1 MTVRSSSL
9 PFIRP
14 LLCLVVLTLALITVA
29 CARRDQ
35 AGVEQQME
43 VDAQRRVYLGL
54 AHPLVDG
61 DQRLLAALPGAR
73 TRTMAFTV
81 SPSGATPLA
90 APDAAA
96 AWREEVVIFLALE
109 RAEGTAVYLLDPR
122 RMRLDLVQD
131 GTCVVHR
138 GVLVSKA
145 LGIRDS
151 ALEVFRFAFTIAG
164 AAITPTAHVR
174 LTNDG
179 GNALPVA
186 VPALASVVYA
196 HRLDEQRTRLMRLD
210 ADGGAPR
217 PLLAQQEFDARHVR
231 VDGDGVIFAA
241 NPDGAYRLYRCD
253 LASGAMVPWEI
264 TTPAGDE
271 RAAVVFALGADGFAP
286 QVAEIPGELT
296 LAVVA
301 ALVEARNPAVMRR
314 RALLAAALIEAH
326 QLRLANLPTI
336 SLGAFYTPVVGVFT
350 DPVGFT
356 GDYLAE
362 GVMRGLI
369 GVMQPLLEWDRNHAL
384 SAAGRVRATIA
395 RDALAEALNQQQAE
409 AALAFIAYQALHL
422 RLVQDRALLAVAERA
437 AAAQAH
443 QQAAGHAGSEQRL
456 LVEQELVARQSD
468 VASDERWQRVQLD
481 RLKGLCG
488 LADSCPS
495 VPLAVPT
502 PWETVVVDD
511 YPVLLR
517 TALLNHPRLR
527 AAHAALREAFFA
539 GQAGSR
545 YRPSLAL
552 SAGYA
557 ISGKPGSEPIDDFV
571 SLGLSGNLPL
581 AWFKDRDLQGD
592 YLGQIAAALRSGEEA
607 AALELRRDLAD
618 SWAAYHHARGQ
629 LLTQRAQL
637 RSAQEQWRIA
647 GLRAEREQ
655 AGVASLTV
663 TGLLGF
669 ERAMRLAQRLET
681 DVWREV
687 AERYVRIVQSQGLAN
702 GLWRMVPSVAPD
714 SATAPVAV
722 PAAAVAPAA
731 VAPAAVAP
739 AAVAPATVAP
749 ATVPPIADPPS
760 SPLKKVQ
767 P

>member
-1 MTVRSSSL
+1 MAARWISL
-9 PFIRP
+9 PVIRP
-14 LLCLVVLTLALITVA
+14 LLCLVVLTLALIMVA

-43 VDAQRRVYLGL
+43 ADAQRRVYLGL
-54 AHPLVDG
+54 ARPLVDG
-61 DQRLLAALPGAR
+61 DERLLAALPSAR
-73 TRTMAFTV
+73 TRTVAFTV
-81 SPSGATPLA
+81 SPSGVTPLD
-90 APDAAA
+90 APDATDAG
-96 AWREEVVIFLALE
+96 REEVVVFLVLE
-109 RAEGTAVYLLDPR
+109 RVEGAVIYLLDPR

-138 GVLVSKA
+138 AVLVSKS

-151 ALEVFRFAFTIAG
+151 ALEVFRFDFTVAG
-164 AAITPTAHVR
+164 AVITSVAHAR

-179 GNALPVA
+179 GNALPVV
-186 VPALASVVYA
+186 VPASGSLVYA
-196 HRLDEQRTRLMRLD
+196 HRLDDQRTRLMRLD
-210 ADGGAPR
+210 TDGSAPR
-217 PLLAQQEFDARHVR
+217 PLLAQQDFDARHVR
-231 VDGDGVIFAA
+231 ADGDGVVFAA
-241 NPDGAYRLYRCD
+241 NPDGAYRLYRCE
-253 LASGAMVPWEI
+253 LASGTVVPWEI
-264 TTPAGDE
+264 ATPAGDE
-271 RAAVVFALGADGFAP
+271 RAAVVFALGADGFSP
-286 QVAEIPGELT
+286 QVAEVPGELS

-314 RALLAAALIEAH
+314 RALLAAALVEAH

-350 DPVGFT
+350 DPVGFS

-362 GVMRGLI
+362 GVMRGVI

-384 SAAGRVRATIA
+384 SEAGRVRATIA

-409 AALAFIAYQALHL
+409 AALAFVAYQALHR
-422 RLVQDRALLAVAERA
+422 RLVQDRALLALADRA
-437 AAAQAH
+437 AVAQAH
-443 QQAAGHAGSEQRL
+443 QQAAGRSGSEQRL
-456 LVEQELVARQSD
+456 LVEQELVARQAD
-468 VASDERWQRVQLD
+468 VASDERWLRVQLD

-488 LADSCPS
+488 LGASCPS

-502 PWETVVVDD
+502 PWEDVAVDD

-517 TALLNHPRLR
+517 SALLNHPRLR
-527 AAHAALREAFFA
+527 AAHGALREAFFA

-557 ISGKPGSEPIDDFV
+557 ISGEPGSAPIDDFV

-592 YLGQIAAALRSGEEA
+592 YLSQIDAALRSGEEA

-618 SWAAYHHARGQ
+618 SWAAYHHARGL

-647 GLRAEREQ
+647 GLRAEQTQ
-655 AGVASLTV
+655 AGVATLTV
-663 TGLLGF
+663 AGLIDF
-669 ERAMRLAQRLET
+669 ERSTRLAQRLET
-681 DVWREV
+681 DAWREV

-702 GLWRMVPSVAPD
+702 WLWRVVPPVA
-714 SATAPVAV
+714 AAV
-722 PAAAVAPAA
+722 PAA
-731 VAPAAVAP
+731 
-739 AAVAPATVAP
+739 
-749 ATVPPIADPPS
+749 PPITADAVVPSPVASPPVVSPPVVQPAVVTPPS
-760 SPLKKVQ
+760 PSEVQ

>member
-1 MTVRSSSL
+1 MIARRSSL
-9 PFIRP
+9 FVIRS
-14 LLCLVVLTLALITVA
+14 LLCLVLLTLALITVA

-43 VDAQRRVYLGL
+43 ADAQRRVYLGL
-54 AHPLVDG
+54 ARPLVDG
-61 DQRLLAALPGAR
+61 DERLLAALPGAR
-73 TRTMAFTV
+73 TRTVAFTV
-81 SPSGATPLA
+81 SPSGATPLT
-90 APDAAA
+90 APDAAD

-109 RAEGTAVYLLDPR
+109 RAEGTAMYLLDPR
-122 RMRLDLVQD
+122 RMRLEPVQD
-131 GTCVVHR
+131 GTCAVHR
-138 GVLVSKA
+138 GVLVGKA

-151 ALEVFRFAFTIAG
+151 ALEVFRFDFTIAG
-164 AAITPTAHVR
+164 ADVTLAAHVR
-174 LTNDG
+174 LTSDG

-186 VPALASVVYA
+186 LPTSGSVVYA
-196 HRLDEQRTRLMRLD
+196 HRLDDQRTRLMRLD
-210 ADGGAPR
+210 ADGSAPR

-231 VDGDGVIFAA
+231 ADGDGVVFAA
-241 NPDGAYRLYRCD
+241 NRDGAYRLYRYD
-253 LASGAMVPWEI
+253 LASGAMKPWEI
-264 TTPAGDE
+264 TTPVGDE
-271 RAAVVFALGADGFAP
+271 RAAVVFALGAEGFAP
-286 QVAEIPGELT
+286 QVAEVPAELS
-296 LAVVA
+296 LALVA

-350 DPVGFT
+350 DPVGFS

-384 SAAGRVRATIA
+384 SEAGRMRATIA
-395 RDALAEALNQQQAE
+395 RDALAEELNHQQAE
-409 AALAFIAYQALHL
+409 AALAFVSYQALHL

-437 AAAQAH
+437 AAAHAH
-443 QQAAGHAGSEQRL
+443 QQAAGQAGNEQRL
-456 LVEQELVARQSD
+456 LVEQELAARQAE
-468 VASDERWQRVQLD
+468 VASDERWLRVQLD

-488 LADSCPS
+488 LAASCPS
-495 VPLAVPT
+495 VPLTAPT
-502 PWETVVVDD
+502 PWEEAAVDD

-517 TALLNHPRLR
+517 SALLNHPRLR
-527 AAHAALREAFFA
+527 AAHGALREAFFA

-557 ISGKPGSEPIDDFV
+557 ISGKPGNEPIDDFV

-592 YLGQIAAALRSGEEA
+592 YLGQIDAALRAGEEA

-618 SWAAYHHARGQ
+618 SWAAYHHARGL

-647 GLRAEREQ
+647 GLRAERDQ

-663 TGLLGF
+663 AGLLGF
-669 ERAMRLAQRLET
+669 ERATRLAQRLET
-681 DVWREV
+681 DAWREV

-702 GLWRMVPSVAPD
+702 GLWRVAPL
-714 SATAPVAV
+714 AAPG
-722 PAAAVAPAA
+722 
-731 VAPAAVAP
+731 
-739 AAVAPATVAP
+739 ATVSP
-749 ATVPPIADPPS
+749 IDVPPAVVPQS
-760 SPLKKVQ
+760 SPPEVQ